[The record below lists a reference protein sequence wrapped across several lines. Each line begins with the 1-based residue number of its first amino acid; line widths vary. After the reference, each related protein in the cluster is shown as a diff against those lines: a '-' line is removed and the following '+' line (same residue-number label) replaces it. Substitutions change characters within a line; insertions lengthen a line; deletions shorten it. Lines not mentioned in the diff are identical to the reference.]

1 MHLEALGERKEGGRE
16 NELEEE
22 EKEKEAKGS

>member
-1 MHLEALGERKEGGRE
+1 MHLGALGERKEGGGE